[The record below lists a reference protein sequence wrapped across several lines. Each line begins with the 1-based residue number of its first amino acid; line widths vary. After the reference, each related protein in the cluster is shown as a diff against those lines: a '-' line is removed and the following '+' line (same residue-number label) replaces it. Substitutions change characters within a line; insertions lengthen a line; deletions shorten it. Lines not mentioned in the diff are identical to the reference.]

1 MFRFIAQKSDEL
13 FEGGGGGAVRTTLEN
28 DHTEDHSA
36 LLPPLETFGHLNES
50 IKSDDR
56 LRHFF
61 NVSFFISRR
70 IFTLDSQVPCYFHVM
85 IIQ

>member
-1 MFRFIAQKSDEL
+1 MFQEQRVYIVFRFIAQKSDEL

-61 NVSFFISRR
+61 NVSFFH
-70 IFTLDSQVPCYFHVM
+70 FSQDIH
-85 IIQ
+85 IR